1 MLHFCRLLGVC
12 LCLTLFGCISAV
24 IIGRAQPEQP
34 LSPNVRRCGSGIPCY
49 MDIVLGQ
56 TTWAEAQA
64 IINTTPGWNLYA
76 GSHSAFETNQPV
88 DHVYSMY
95 VFPAANDLVQ
105 EIDLAL
111 APSTVTAG
119 DMIAQLGKP
128 CAVISRGLSDL
139 AFTYP
144 GIAVSV
150 SGHQWRI
157 QANSAVKEIRIY
169 VPMYPCDRLAAYAT
183 SYRWHGFR
191 EYRK

>member
-1 MLHFCRLLGVC
+1 MSHFFRLLAVC
-12 LCLTLFGCISAV
+12 LGITLLSCIGAV
-24 IIGRAQPEQP
+24 MVGRAQPQP
-34 LSPNVRRCGSGIPCY
+34 QLSPNVRRCAGIPCY

-56 TTWAEAQA
+56 TTWPEAQT
-64 IINTTPGWNLYA
+64 IINATPGWNLYA
-76 GSHSAFETNQPV
+76 GSHSAFEVNQPI

-105 EIDLAL
+105 EIDLAVTP
-111 APSTVTAG
+111 ATVTAG
-119 DMIAQLGKP
+119 DVIAQLGKP

-139 AFTYP
+139 SFTYP

-150 SGHQWRI
+150 SGQQWRI
-157 QANSAVKEIRIY
+157 QANSTVKEIRIY